1 MLIEW
6 GDAIMP
12 MLPSDYLEVRFTF
25 GEGDDDRE
33 IELNLVGESWADRE
47 SNLQEIADGIGAAP
61 C

>member
-12 MLPSDYLEVRFTF
+12 MLPADYLELGFSF

-33 IELNLVGESWADRE
+33 IVLNLVGDRWVARSE
-47 SNLQEIADGIGAAP
+47 AVSALAAGIGS
-61 C
+61 